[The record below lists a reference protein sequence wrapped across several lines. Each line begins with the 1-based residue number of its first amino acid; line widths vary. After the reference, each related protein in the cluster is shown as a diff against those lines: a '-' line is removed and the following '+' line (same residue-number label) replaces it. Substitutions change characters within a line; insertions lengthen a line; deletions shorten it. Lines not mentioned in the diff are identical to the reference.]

1 MASEGGEEAVVGGR
15 GVGVERAS
23 WSGEGGG
30 ESGGGE
36 AAEEGRAEASWWSGE
51 DGRLH

>member
-15 GVGVERAS
+15 GVGVEGAS
-23 WSGEGGG
+23 WSGEGG

-36 AAEEGRAEASWWSGE
+36 AAEEGRGEADWGSGE